1 MLRSR
6 LAAGLVVLTL
16 VATACGDDAAPEATT
31 TASTTTTTTPTA
43 TTSTTVVPTVG
54 EPVTTA
60 SGLQYTITDQGFGDQ
75 PKPGDLVEVHY
86 TGTLEDGTEFDSS
99 YDRGQPF
106 SFRLGQGAVIAGW
119 DEGIGYLAV
128 GSSATLVIPS
138 DLAYGDRANGDIPAG
153 STLIFDV
160 ELVGIVPGPPEAPS
174 AIADDQYTTTD
185 SGLRYHDIEVGDG
198 DVAVDGSLA
207 EVHYT
212 GWLTDGTRFDSSLLR
227 DRTFQFVVGAGG
239 VIAGWDEGVAG
250 MAVGGKRQLV
260 IPPELG
266 YGDAGAG
273 GVIPGGATLVFEVEL
288 ISIG

>member
-1 MLRSR
+1 MNRTR
-6 LAAGLVVLTL
+6 IPALAVALALVV
-16 VATACGDDAAPEATT
+16 AACGGDAEPEATT
-31 TASTTTTTTPTA
+31 GATTTVATSAASTTTTNATPTE
-43 TTSTTVVPTVG
+43 G
-54 EPVTTA
+54 ETITTA
-60 SGLQYTITDQGFGDQ
+60 SGLQYTITDLGFGDQ
-75 PKPGDLVEVHY
+75 PKPGDRVEVHY
-86 TGTLEDGTEFDSS
+86 TGTLEDGTVFDSS

-119 DEGIGYLAV
+119 DEGIGYLTV

-153 STLIFDV
+153 STLTFEV
-160 ELVGIVPGPPEAPS
+160 ELVGIVPGPPEAPT
-174 AIADDQYTTTD
+174 AIADDEYVTTD
-185 SGLRYHDIEVGDG
+185 SGLQYHDLVVGDG
-198 DVAVDGSLA
+198 DVATDGSLA

-227 DRTFQFVVGAGG
+227 DRAFQFVVGSGG

-260 IPPELG
+260 IPPDLG

-288 ISIG
+288 ISVG